1 MNDCI
6 HLIATVFTSFG
17 AIQSEFKIFIVRNYY
32 TALLRIALIFL
43 YQIKKKK
50 KGTILSI
57 SKLYNII
64 KSFEDYYTVL
74 VFFLIVL

>member
-32 TALLRIALIFL
+32 IALLRIALIFL

-50 KGTILSI
+50 K
-57 SKLYNII
+57 KVLYYQYQNCRT
-64 KSFEDYYTVL
+64 S
-74 VFFLIVL
+74 